1 MRMAFVIYDGMTA
14 LDFIGAYDPLT
25 RLNTMDLLP
34 DVAWHVCATTTTV
47 RDIGGLRF
55 VPDLVG
61 EPLTGY
67 DLVFVP
73 GGFGTRALMDDA
85 DFIAWIRTAAEAPL
99 LASVCTGSL
108 LLGAAGLL
116 KDVRATTHPSAY
128 EDLRPFCREVVQER
142 IVDEGRIIT
151 GRGVTSSIDLGL
163 LPGREAGGQS
173 HPAAHQ
179 GADGLPLWRRMTR
192 MQRRMRASRRSGPAS
207 SAARLSNWK
216 RQARGLGRTPTPGL
230 RTTGARI
237 CFAGVIRA
245 SFPCPRRCLR

>member
-25 RLNTMDLLP
+25 RLNTMNLLP
-34 DVAWHVCATTTTV
+34 DVSWHVCATTTTV

-55 VPDLVG
+55 APDLVG
-61 EPLTGY
+61 EPLSGY

-85 DFIAWIRTAAEAPL
+85 DFIAWIKTAAEVPL

-116 KDVRATTHPSAY
+116 KGARATTHPSAY
-128 EDLRPFCREVVQER
+128 EDLRPFCREVVKER

-163 LPGREAGGQS
+163 YLVEKLAGK
-173 HPAAHQ
+173 AI
-179 GADGLPLWRRMTR
+179 R
-192 MQRRMRASRRSGPAS
+192 QRIKAQMDYPYGDE
-207 SAARLSNWK
+207 
-216 RQARGLGRTPTPGL
+216 
-230 RTTGARI
+230 
-237 CFAGVIRA
+237 
-245 SFPCPRRCLR
+245 